1 MAGIST
7 ARKIG
12 VVARVAS
19 RVAAQ
24 QAGRNRTLGAAVKAG
39 RVTLAS
45 FGRVLHLLWLEVVG
59 FFFLSFAV
67 IGCVALVREYPKY
80 QAGKV
85 GAAKII
91 APACFMVLFAYFGV
105 SSFLRTRKKR
115 P

>member
-1 MAGIST
+1 M
-7 ARKIG
+7 G

-24 QAGRNRTLGAAVKAG
+24 QAGRNRTLGAAVKGG
-39 RVTLAS
+39 RVTLAHFS
-45 FGRVLHLLWLEVVG
+45 RVLHLLWLEVVG
-59 FFFLSFAV
+59 FVYLSFAV
-67 IGCVALVREYPKY
+67 TGGAALVREYPKY

-85 GAAKII
+85 GAAKIV